1 MMRNTHD
8 LEMAALDEP
17 LVSLSEVIITL
28 RLLKR
33 KSRGYTAE
41 FDEAFMQLDQRV
53 ERNDKTALQAICDAA
68 REFCKAES
76 AGLSLFGYVRDEPV
90 FNWEVTSGMATALV
104 GKVFSPRD
112 DTPCG
117 TVLDMYSYQV
127 FRHPER
133 HYRWLRASGFV
144 VPEMITMPIYKDDMQ
159 PFGTFWLAHAEGRH
173 FDSED
178 IRIISMLLMLIN
190 KALARQPYRDTL
202 TFA

>member
-1 MMRNTHD
+1 
-8 LEMAALDEP
+8 MAALNDT

-33 KSRGYTAE
+33 KSRGYTEA
-41 FDEAFMQLDQRV
+41 FDEVFQQLDKRV
-53 ERNDKTALQAICDAA
+53 EGNDKLALQAICDAA

-90 FNWEVTSGMATALV
+90 FDLEVTSGMAAPMV
-104 GKVFSPRD
+104 DKVFSPRN

-133 HYRWLRASGFV
+133 HYRWMRDNGFV
-144 VPEMITMPIYKDDMQ
+144 IPEMITMPIYKDDMQ
-159 PFGTFWLAHAEGRH
+159 PLGTFWLAHAEGCH

-178 IRIISMLLMLIN
+178 IRIISMLLTLIN
-190 KALARQPYRDTL
+190 KVLAKQQYRNTL